1 MTYANRLARNA
12 LWVYVLLIYVFVFTP
27 IVASF
32 VFSLNADRFPTL
44 PLGGLSFEW
53 YREILAD
60 PGVRQA
66 FRNSIVVSL
75 VSGTVATVLGFGA
88 AYTDFRFD
96 FVGKKVYLAL
106 ALLPP
111 TVPLVIFGLAMLAFL
126 SRVSLA
132 GYLHSVMISHI
143 VLCTPFAMALIRI
156 RLSQMDPA
164 LEEAAWNLGASRW
177 RTMASV
183 VVPFAA
189 PALVSAWC
197 LTMAVSFDEFAIAWF
212 VAGLNET
219 VPVAILQTL
228 QGTVSPRINAIGSI
242 VFSMSIVLVV
252 IAQLVYMRSG
262 RKQQSD
268 T

>member
-1 MTYANRLARNA
+1 MSSTQKLARA
-12 LWVYVLLIYVFVFTP
+12 SLWFYVLLVYGFVFAP
-27 IVASF
+27 ILASF

-44 PLGGLSFEW
+44 PLAGLSFEW
-53 YREILAD
+53 YREILND
-60 PGVRQA
+60 PGVWTA
-66 FRNSIVVSL
+66 FGNSVKVAL
-75 VSGTVATVLGFGA
+75 VSGSVATFLGFGA
-88 AYTDFRFD
+88 AYTDYRFN

-156 RLSQMDPA
+156 RLAQMDPA

-177 RTMASV
+177 RAMASV
-183 VVPFAA
+183 VLPFAA
-189 PALVSAWC
+189 PAVISAWC

-212 VAGLNET
+212 VSGLNET
-219 VPVAILQTL
+219 VPVVVLQTL
-228 QGTVSPRINAIGSI
+228 QGTVSPRINAIGSL
-242 VFSMSIVLVV
+242 VFSLSILLVV
-252 IAQLVYMRSG
+252 IAQVVYMRSG
-262 RKQQSD
+262 RQARTAQ
-268 T
+268 